1 MVVPLPAT
9 THITLPPVKAQG
21 HYLELSQQRNDGDLS
36 NTSKSHGYLHV
47 SVDIG
52 RLEQNL
58 TTDLLNHLIFLQKG
72 FIKVFHDLLNP
83 LFSFYTPLKTSES
96 FCFSGIVRG
105 CKTGTLTRNGLICL
119 VFRFTFWGTAR
130 S

>member
-9 THITLPPVKAQG
+9 THIALPPVKAQG

-83 LFSFYTPLKTSES
+83 LFSFYTP
-96 FCFSGIVRG
+96 
-105 CKTGTLTRNGLICL
+105 
-119 VFRFTFWGTAR
+119 
-130 S
+130 

>member
-9 THITLPPVKAQG
+9 THISLPPVKAQG

-72 FIKVFHDLLNP
+72 FIKVFTYSLNP
-83 LFSFYTPLKTSES
+83 FLAYVSVLYPLKT
-96 FCFSGIVRG
+96 
-105 CKTGTLTRNGLICL
+105 
-119 VFRFTFWGTAR
+119 
-130 S
+130 